1 MSLALIQESAKE
13 VRRLAIAGGSLAR
26 GDFRLKKLAA
36 PLEQAGAK
44 VPVFAQVAK
53 AINEVVDGDEARS
66 SERLLALGT
75 LLNAILYTQGQTS
88 CDGAFAELESSTPD
102 CVTTRTPARVIK
114 PLIQALTTSGG
125 GRFETVKAAFEQGLF
140 SDLRL
145 VGPSIQ
151 ALDDNYPDL
160 ADLVAEKIL
169 PSHGP
174 GIAPGLK
181 AGIDLK
187 GKRADARRLEV
198 LCKVAPR
205 EALPLCKAALEDG
218 SADVKVAAIAYLGG
232 HEEYL
237 PLVQEQ
243 AQSRNKQVRV
253 AALEA
258 LARHNRPEITKL
270 FGDLIIG
277 KALDVLS
284 GPFRI
289 LKNAALLGSLLNEGR
304 RVFDL
309 MLQGDSEQIPRFCEI
324 LDCLASRHE
333 PEVEKFLLACFDQ
346 SDRIAKLKAP
356 NNSHVGGADVVVRLA
371 ERLFLC
377 GSQSAFDSILTRRD
391 SLPSAAFDTVL
402 NTAFKAW
409 PPGNV
414 FDEFSP
420 LLASAKGAQKSRFN
434 ALYRRILAAGHF
446 RSGQRTGSDTD
457 MGMDTAELDPRWLD
471 AAIAADH
478 DALVCLFA
486 RPGHSGALEY
496 LLKIARGEKGT
507 ASGGVVNALV
517 RCNYPEVTSVFL
529 DLVSRKTKSSGYVDY
544 ELQLILGAAPALPV
558 TDLPKLEAFASTL
571 PDKFTD
577 RFLDA
582 ISPLRTASSNS

>member
-13 VRRLAIAGGSLAR
+13 VRRLAIAGGSLAK

-53 AINEVVDGDEARS
+53 VINEVVDGDEARS

-88 CDGAFAELESSTPD
+88 CDGAFTELESSTPD
-102 CVTTRTPARVIK
+102 YVATRTPARVIK
-114 PLIQALTTSGG
+114 PVIQALTTSGG
-125 GRFETVKAAFEQGLF
+125 GRFETVKAAFEQNLF
-140 SDLRL
+140 GDLRL
-145 VGPSIQ
+145 VGPSIR
-151 ALDDNYPDL
+151 ALDDSYPDL

-169 PSHGP
+169 PSYGP
-174 GIAPGLK
+174 GIAPSLK
-181 AGIDLK
+181 AGLDLK

-198 LCKVAPR
+198 LCKVAPL

-218 SADVKVAAIAYLGG
+218 SADVKVAALAYLGG

-258 LARHNRPEITKL
+258 LARHDRPEITKL
-270 FGDLIIG
+270 FGELILG
-277 KALDVLS
+277 KTLDVLS

-289 LKNAALLGSLLNEGR
+289 LRNATLLGSLLDEGR
-304 RVFDL
+304 RVFEL
-309 MLQGDSEQIPRFCEI
+309 MVPGESEQIPRFCEI
-324 LDCLASRHE
+324 LDCLESRRE
-333 PEVEKFLLACFDQ
+333 PEVENFLLTCFDQ
-346 SDRIAKLKAP
+346 SDRLAKLKAP

-377 GSQSAFDSILTRRD
+377 GSRSALDSILARRD

-402 NTAFKAW
+402 NAGFKAW
-409 PPGNV
+409 PPGKV

-420 LLASAKGAQKSRFN
+420 LLAASKGAQKSRFN
-434 ALYRRILAAGHF
+434 ALYRRIAAAGHF
-446 RSGQRTGSDTD
+446 RSGQHTGSDTGL
-457 MGMDTAELDPRWLD
+457 GMEAVELDTRWLD

-478 DALVCLFA
+478 EALVCLFA
-486 RPGHSGALEY
+486 RPGHAGALEY
-496 LLKIARGEKGT
+496 LLKIARGEKGN
-507 ASGGVVNALV
+507 AVGGLVNALV
-517 RCNYPEVTSVFL
+517 RCNYPDVTSVFL

-544 ELQLILGAAPALPV
+544 ELQLILGAASALPA
-558 TDLPKLEAFASTL
+558 TDLPRLETFASTL

-577 RFLDA
+577 RFLEA
-582 ISPLRTASSNS
+582 IAPLRTASSHS